1 MFGMSDAPQSH
12 SNWITKN
19 QKSNPAEYGRY
30 ARKAVQPQVIR
41 VCIVTLYVS
50 VVSISVQHIPDY
62 KTGLGV
68 AILLTATLYLSMTFR
83 GTSEKVLRKLNGR
96 FFDELKQFE
105 FQSDGYLVRTSS
117 GSYSFNTYASLH
129 KVQEENGNLIIYL
142 SPSYVHFV
150 PKSTWPTEEMYRE
163 VTNHLKSK
171 GLIT

>member
-1 MFGMSDAPQSH
+1 
-12 SNWITKN
+12 
-19 QKSNPAEYGRY
+19 
-30 ARKAVQPQVIR
+30 
-41 VCIVTLYVS
+41 
-50 VVSISVQHIPDY
+50 
-62 KTGLGV
+62 
-68 AILLTATLYLSMTFR
+68 MTFR

-142 SPSYVHFV
+142 TPGYVHFV

-171 GLIT
+171 GLLT